1 MEVFRESSCLL
12 LVAKF
17 PTRGV
22 SKTRLFPI
30 LGEDRAL
37 CLAKAML
44 ADLLKSFSTAAG
56 LKILYTPRDSQAAA
70 SDFCRTACPGEKQ
83 WSVNPM
89 GGGMNNLASSDLSSI
104 LSHALR

>member
-1 MEVFRESSCLL
+1 MDAFRESSCLL
-12 LVAKF
+12 LVTKF
-17 PTRGV
+17 PTRGI

-44 ADLLKSFSTAAG
+44 ADLLKSFSTATG
-56 LKILYTPRDSQAAA
+56 LKILYTPGDSQAAA
-70 SDFCRTACPGEKQ
+70 TDFCRAACPGEEQ
-83 WSVNPM
+83 WSVHPM